1 MSSTDHRGSAVTGA
15 TPLIELSGLNVVLP
29 TGEHSEVQAVR
40 SVDLVVHD
48 GERVGLVG
56 ESGSGKSVTGRSIAG
71 LLPTSPRVRVS
82 GSIRIRGREMA
93 GASEKAWDEVR
104 QRTVGM
110 IFQDPLTFL
119 NPTMRIGRQVA
130 ESITARQRTGER
142 GSGGP
147 GTGRQGRGQ
156 REVREEAV
164 HRFLHQAGLPNP
176 AQVAASFPHELSGG
190 MRQRV
195 LIAIAIAKEPS
206 LVLADEPTTA
216 LDVTVQQHVLR
227 TLDETVAQMGTSL
240 LLISHDLAVVAG
252 MTDRVYVMY
261 AGRIV
266 EEGPTDR
273 VLADP
278 QHEYTRALLRSVRSL
293 TEADTE
299 LYSIPLETR
308 QRFAQEASRAT

>member
-1 MSSTDHRGSAVTGA
+1 MTIAENPPAAG
-15 TPLIELSGLNVVLP
+15 TPLIELTGLNVVLP
-29 TGEHSEVQAVR
+29 TGERSEVEAVK

-82 GSIRIRGREMA
+82 GSIRIRGQEMV
-93 GASEKAWDEVR
+93 GAPARTWNDVR
-104 QRTVGM
+104 RKTVGM

-119 NPTMRIGRQVA
+119 NPTMRVGRQVA
-130 ESITARQRTGER
+130 ESIPDRRLIRSGARGDRTARDR
-142 GSGGP
+142 
-147 GTGRQGRGQ
+147 
-156 REVREEAV
+156 AV
-164 HRFLHQAGLPNP
+164 FRFLRQAGLPD
-176 AQVAASFPHELSGG
+176 AEQVAASFPHELSGG

-216 LDVTVQQHVLR
+216 LDATVQQHVLR
-227 TLDETVAQMGTSL
+227 TLDETVAELGTSL
-240 LLISHDLAVVAG
+240 MLISHDLAVVAG

-266 EEGPTDR
+266 EEGPTAR
-273 VLADP
+273 VLAEP
-278 QHEYTRALLRSVRSL
+278 RHEYTQALLRSVRSL
-293 TEADTE
+293 TDRDTD
-299 LYSIPLETR
+299 LYSIPLALR
-308 QRFAQEASRAT
+308 QRFAEEPTHVA

>member
-1 MSSTDHRGSAVTGA
+1 MSSTGHENV
-15 TPLIELSGLNVVLP
+15 PLIELAGLNVVLP
-29 TGEHSEVQAVR
+29 TGEHSEVEAVR
-40 SVDLVVHD
+40 SVNLVVHD

-82 GSIRIRGREMA
+82 GSIRVRGQEMLGSPA
-93 GASEKAWDEVR
+93 QAWDEVR
-104 QRTVGM
+104 RRTVGM

-119 NPTMRIGRQVA
+119 NPTMRIGPQVA
-130 ESITARQRTGER
+130 ESIPARSGAGRR
-142 GSGGP
+142 GA
-147 GTGRQGRGQ
+147 GQ
-156 REVREEAV
+156 RAAREEAV
-164 HRFLHQAGLPNP
+164 HRFLHQAGLPDP

-216 LDVTVQQHVLR
+216 LDATVQQHVLR
-227 TLDETVAQMGTSL
+227 TLDETVAQLGTSL

-266 EEGPTDR
+266 EEGPTAR
-273 VLADP
+273 VLAEP

>member
-1 MSSTDHRGSAVTGA
+1 MSSTGHENV
-15 TPLIELSGLNVVLP
+15 PLIELAGLNVVLP
-29 TGEHSEVQAVR
+29 TGEHSEVEAVR
-40 SVDLVVHD
+40 SVNLVVHD

-82 GSIRIRGREMA
+82 GSIRVRGQEMLGSPA
-93 GASEKAWDEVR
+93 QAWDEVR
-104 QRTVGM
+104 RRTVGM

-119 NPTMRIGRQVA
+119 NPTMRIGPQVA
-130 ESITARQRTGER
+130 ESIPARNGAGRR
-142 GSGGP
+142 GA
-147 GTGRQGRGQ
+147 GQ
-156 REVREEAV
+156 RAAREEAV
-164 HRFLHQAGLPNP
+164 HRFLHQAGLPDP

-216 LDVTVQQHVLR
+216 LDATVQQHVLR
-227 TLDETVAQMGTSL
+227 TLDETVAQLGTSL

>member
-1 MSSTDHRGSAVTGA
+1 MSSTGHGAV
-15 TPLIELSGLNVVLP
+15 PLIELAGLNVVLP

-82 GSIRIRGREMA
+82 GSIRVRGQEMV
-93 GASEKAWDEVR
+93 GAPAQAWDEVR
-104 QRTVGM
+104 RRTVGM

-130 ESITARQRTGER
+130 ESIPARRGSRQR
-142 GSGGP
+142 GSS
-147 GTGRQGRGQ
+147 GRAS
-156 REVREEAV
+156 REEAV
-164 HRFLHQAGLPNP
+164 HRFLGQAGLPDP

-216 LDVTVQQHVLR
+216 LDATVQQHVLR
-227 TLDETVAQMGTSL
+227 TLDETVAELGTSL

-266 EEGPTDR
+266 EEGPTAR
-273 VLADP
+273 VLAEP

-293 TEADTE
+293 TEADTA
-299 LYSIPLETR
+299 LYSIPLQTR